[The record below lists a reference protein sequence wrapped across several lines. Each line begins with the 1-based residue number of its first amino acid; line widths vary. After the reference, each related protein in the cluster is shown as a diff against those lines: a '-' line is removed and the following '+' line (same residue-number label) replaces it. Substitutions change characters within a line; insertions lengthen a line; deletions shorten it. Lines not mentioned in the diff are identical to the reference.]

1 MRVLIVKY
9 DANNDNDNDSH
20 YEVVHDDEDDDY
32 DYDDGADGEG
42 EYINSLAF
50 TAIGTIWHCKA
61 ERPLVGDALG
71 KLA

>member
-1 MRVLIVKY
+1 M
-9 DANNDNDNDSH
+9 NS
-20 YEVVHDDEDDDY
+20 
-32 DYDDGADGEG
+32 DGADGEG

-71 KLA
+71 FILLLA

>member
-1 MRVLIVKY
+1 M
-9 DANNDNDNDSH
+9 NN
-20 YEVVHDDEDDDY
+20 
-32 DYDDGADGEG
+32 DGADGEG
-42 EYINSLAF
+42 EYLNSLAF

>member
-1 MRVLIVKY
+1 M
-9 DANNDNDNDSH
+9 NN
-20 YEVVHDDEDDDY
+20 
-32 DYDDGADGEG
+32 DGADGEG

-71 KLA
+71 IVKMMLIDSVMLNVVILFQLKQKLFRFLIK